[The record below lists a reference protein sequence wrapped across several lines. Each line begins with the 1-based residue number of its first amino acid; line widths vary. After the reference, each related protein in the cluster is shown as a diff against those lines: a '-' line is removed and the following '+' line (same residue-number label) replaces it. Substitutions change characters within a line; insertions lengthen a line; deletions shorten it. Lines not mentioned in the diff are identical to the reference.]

1 MTVARSQNNNV
12 HYSTKVP
19 IEYKRYKGEKTMKN
33 NSAAKW
39 IILSTA
45 VTAVAAFAAGVAYE
59 LHAIKKL
66 TVDIDE
72 DEEPVA
78 PAAEEAESATEETE
92 AVEETEVAEED
103 TAAEETEEA

>member
-1 MTVARSQNNNV
+1 
-12 HYSTKVP
+12 
-19 IEYKRYKGEKTMKN
+19 MKK

-72 DEEPVA
+72 DEEPVT
-78 PAAEEAESATEETE
+78 PAAEEPEATENEEVTE
-92 AVEETEVAEED
+92 EAEVAEED
-103 TAAEETEEA
+103 AAKEESAEA